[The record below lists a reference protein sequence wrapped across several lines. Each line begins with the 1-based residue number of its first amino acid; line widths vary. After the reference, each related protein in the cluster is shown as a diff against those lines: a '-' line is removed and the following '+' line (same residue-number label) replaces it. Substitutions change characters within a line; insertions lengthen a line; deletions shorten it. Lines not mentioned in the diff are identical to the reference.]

1 MSSLGTTA
9 DLERDGRPSQG
20 PAGGWKCH
28 KQAPLIEQKVGD
40 VVYEN
45 QDSSC
50 ELVKL
55 GKCKTS
61 FFKKKDPKC
70 VDEQC
75 SDYFRIKQSKHGTD
89 EKAKTSRVL
98 GKDVEKARLSTVTD
112 AACRPDAAAPPCR
125 LARSYASPTRK
136 RSWA

>member
-1 MSSLGTTA
+1 MSTEA
-9 DLERDGRPSQG
+9 DLERDGRPSQE
-20 PAGGWKCH
+20 PDGGWKCH
-28 KQAPLIEQKVGD
+28 KQAPFIEQKVGQD

-55 GKCKTS
+55 GKCKTR
-61 FFKKKDPKC
+61 FFKKVISKC

-98 GKDVEKARLSTVTD
+98 GKDVEKA
-112 AACRPDAAAPPCR
+112 
-125 LARSYASPTRK
+125 
-136 RSWA
+136 